1 MSSPFSTRWGPF
13 LPHMRRPTLAL
24 PLLRLCGSSLG
35 LNALPRYSS
44 PFCTTLGQLALPFLF
59 LELSDFAT
67 VADLMTH
74 LCSLDTR
81 YHAALKPDFM
91 AENQPP
97 MYLTLYFLTNR
108 PSFCAIFLFL
118 DPIELT
124 LASFETRLLEAET
137 SARAV
142 ATSRGTPSPS
152 FCEGCSPSLLTPSVA
167 SAAAFDFIGAEKV
180 GAASAPS
187 GPRLEGVEAR
197 VQLPEELSLVVQLV
211 EVEIPGVDN
220 KTSHIGK
227 RLLGRSS
234 YVSGL
239 PSEAAQEA
247 EVASSTSTSYSCSS
261 CMRTCGGGGGCR
273 HWNC

>member
-44 PFCTTLGQLALPFLF
+44 PFSTTLGQLALPFLF

-142 ATSRGTPSPS
+142 AAFRGTPSPS

-187 GPRLEGVEAR
+187 V
-197 VQLPEELSLVVQLV
+197 SHSILVVQLV

>member
-1 MSSPFSTRWGPF
+1 
-13 LPHMRRPTLAL
+13 
-24 PLLRLCGSSLG
+24 
-35 LNALPRYSS
+35 
-44 PFCTTLGQLALPFLF
+44 
-59 LELSDFAT
+59 
-67 VADLMTH
+67 MTH

-124 LASFETRLLEAET
+124 LASFETPPPFVRGAPPPFSRLLLPLLLHLT
-137 SARAV
+137 SLELRRSALRLPLVGSTAAGLHILGVGVGAVGVVEVALAV
-142 ATSRGTPSPS
+142 AVVGVVEVAVVGVVEVALAVEMAGVVEAVGVVGVV
-152 FCEGCSPSLLTPSVA
+152 EGERVA
-167 SAAAFDFIGAEKV
+167 V
-180 GAASAPS
+180 GVE
-187 GPRLEGVEAR
+187 LEGVEAR